1 MGLSSR
7 RAFTLVDLVFI
18 VAAVA
23 LLAALV
29 APAVSR
35 VRSVALADK
44 EKAAARLMHK
54 SWAMYAEDNRE
65 KLLPASGH
73 WDWVHPSAPPG
84 PNTPRLQ
91 PRDPFR
97 ADSTID
103 GTAAKFWTAFLM
115 WQAPMRTDQVQVDSA
130 TRTTFDAR
138 TPQPNSVSQGFTQY
152 GNNSKPAAYIMHP
165 SVGMNG
171 VYVGGAYTHGA
182 FRASP
187 TTGPNPMQSGGRYYV
202 TSMSDVRT
210 PDSLMVFASS
220 RGGDVINSTD
230 FLGYGASNPD
240 FGTQR
245 PGYWLVTPP
254 KAHPRG
260 RGTAFA
266 PTSLGGAWGSTTN
279 NTFDP
284 VRVPSYWGMLDARSG
299 GAVMTVMIDGHSEA
313 QTLTQ
318 LRDMRKWSN
327 YATSADW
334 SFTPGP

>member
-1 MGLSSR
+1 MGPFSR
-7 RAFTLVDLVFI
+7 RAFTLVELVI
-18 VAAVA
+18 VVAAVA
-23 LLAALV
+23 LLVAIV
-29 APAVSR
+29 APAISR
-35 VRSVALADK
+35 ARSIALADK
-44 EKAAARLMHK
+44 EKAAARLTHK

-73 WDWVHPSAPPG
+73 WDWAHPSAPPS

-91 PRDPFR
+91 PADPFR
-97 ADSTID
+97 PGNVID
-103 GTAAKFWTAFLM
+103 GTAAKFWTPFLM
-115 WQAPMRTDQVQVDSA
+115 SQAPMRTDQIQVDA
-130 TRTTFDAR
+130 PTRTTFDAR
-138 TPQPNSVSQGFTQY
+138 NPTPISITANFTSY
-152 GNNSKPAAYIMHP
+152 ASNNKLSAYIMHP

-171 VYVGGAYTHGA
+171 VFVGGAYTHGA

-187 TTGPNPMQSGGRYYV
+187 TTAANPMQSGGRFYV
-202 TSMSDVRT
+202 TAMPDVRA
-210 PDSLMVFASS
+210 PDTLMVFASS
-220 RGGDVINSTD
+220 RGGDVITSSD
-230 FLGYGASNPD
+230 FFSYGAGNPD
-240 FGTQR
+240 FGTVR

-260 RGTAFA
+260 RGTAFT
-266 PTSLGGAWGSTTN
+266 PTSLGGVWGSTTN

-284 VRVPSYWGMLDARSG
+284 VRVPSYWGMLDARSS

-334 SFTPGP
+334 NFTPGP